1 MGFLRS
7 LLGSKTAGKMACYD
21 IAKPLTKEAIL
32 CTGMSL
38 GKYRNYIPEDDRING
53 LAMVKAALGYC
64 HYFMHCFNRR
74 YFRRYGMQKL
84 TAAQNTLF
92 PIIAFEFN
100 QHIGGVSNDVF
111 FDSYN
116 TFEMALVRFLD
127 DDSAALS
134 TFSSALCNVIFGEH
148 SENPLIIATIA
159 EVAEEGVE
167 HIGFD
172 PKLVEM
178 SRWY

>member
-21 IAKPLTKEAIL
+21 IAKPLTKEAVL

-38 GKYRNYIPEDDRING
+38 GKFRDNIPEDVRVSG
-53 LAMVKAALGYC
+53 LAMVKAAMAYS
-64 HYFMHCFNRR
+64 HYFMHCFNRK
-74 YFRRYGMQKL
+74 YFRQYGIQKL
-84 TAAQNTLF
+84 TKAQCTLF

-100 QHIGGVSNDVF
+100 QHISGVSNDVF
-111 FDSYN
+111 FDTYN
-116 TFEMALVRFLD
+116 AFEMALVTFLD

-134 TFSSALCNVIFGEH
+134 VFSSGLCNAIFREE
-148 SENPLIIATIA
+148 SDNPMIIATIA
-159 EVAEEGVE
+159 KVAEDGVE
-167 HIGFD
+167 HIDFQ
-172 PKLVEM
+172 PKLIEL